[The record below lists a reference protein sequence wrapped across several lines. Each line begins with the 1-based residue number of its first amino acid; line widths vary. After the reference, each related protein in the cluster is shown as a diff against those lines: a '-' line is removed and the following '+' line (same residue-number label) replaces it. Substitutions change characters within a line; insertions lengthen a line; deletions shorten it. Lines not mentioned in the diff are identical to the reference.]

1 MKLTPPTPT
10 PYPTHLPHTPGGGGP
25 RGVIGKGII
34 PHTLPLPPPP
44 YALAYP
50 PPSPPA
56 LEDVDDSVKRVELLR
71 KSVAAGDRNTA
82 LAYAITAE
90 EKQSV
95 LKATQK

>member
-1 MKLTPPTPT
+1 
-10 PYPTHLPHTPGGGGP
+10 
-25 RGVIGKGII
+25 
-34 PHTLPLPPPP
+34 
-44 YALAYP
+44 P